1 MPPVNTHYRR
11 NFRSQ
16 LVANRRINST
26 SIIEQQ
32 KKKWSIVIQVIKVI
46 AAILVPIM
54 IGAFTIIQT
63 LQELKI
69 ARMQR
74 DANKEQQVHDSL
86 RVIQSRIDTV
96 YDTFIGDLSTIVLKP
111 NNNLTESE
119 LMFARA
125 KVLLILDLIDERRKW
140 YLIKYLYDNQ
150 LFYAESYNKKFINL
164 DGADLSNV
172 KFGITNQTSQD
183 ERKINLTGIRLSNIY
198 LRNSSFENVL
208 LNNATFERSNLT
220 GTKFLK
226 TTIQGVNFNNATL
239 EYSTFIGFQVQ
250 HSSFRSAQS
259 AYSSWSS
266 VNDFHGNDL
275 SNSNWTGTIFCDV
288 IDHLHTSLFLVDNS
302 FIFTNRFENV
312 TMKSVSF
319 VRVRFYRAKIH
330 GKSDLSDVLF
340 EESLICRTLFED
352 VCLQRS
358 RFVKIKLVRLQF
370 IRVNLNGSNLDMEQ
384 INKHFI
390 DHSYLPNGTFK
401 SSIFGVNLIQ
411 NGAAEQDVRETK

>member
-125 KVLLILDLIDERRKW
+125 KKVIIRNLSIWMVLICPM
-140 YLIKYLYDNQ
+140 
-150 LFYAESYNKKFINL
+150 
-164 DGADLSNV
+164 
-172 KFGITNQTSQD
+172 
-183 ERKINLTGIRLSNIY
+183 
-198 LRNSSFENVL
+198 
-208 LNNATFERSNLT
+208 
-220 GTKFLK
+220 
-226 TTIQGVNFNNATL
+226 
-239 EYSTFIGFQVQ
+239 
-250 HSSFRSAQS
+250 
-259 AYSSWSS
+259 
-266 VNDFHGNDL
+266 
-275 SNSNWTGTIFCDV
+275 SNS
-288 IDHLHTSLFLVDNS
+288 
-302 FIFTNRFENV
+302 
-312 TMKSVSF
+312 
-319 VRVRFYRAKIH
+319 A
-330 GKSDLSDVLF
+330 
-340 EESLICRTLFED
+340 
-352 VCLQRS
+352 
-358 RFVKIKLVRLQF
+358 
-370 IRVNLNGSNLDMEQ
+370 
-384 INKHFI
+384 
-390 DHSYLPNGTFK
+390 
-401 SSIFGVNLIQ
+401 
-411 NGAAEQDVRETK
+411 